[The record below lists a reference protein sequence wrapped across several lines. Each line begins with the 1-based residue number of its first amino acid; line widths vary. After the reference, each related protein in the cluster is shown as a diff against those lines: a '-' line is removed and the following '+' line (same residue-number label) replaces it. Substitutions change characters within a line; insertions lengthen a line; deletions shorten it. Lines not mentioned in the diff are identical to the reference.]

1 MHASGG
7 GDGRGR
13 REARHAITARLLPP
27 LTYAHTHTW
36 NRAGGGEGL
45 AGQTR
50 EEITRRDGERRTGGW
65 ANPRSRTLFIPAAST
80 KARQCRIASSGVNT
94 SSSPPW
100 PSPRS
105 RSAKRSKQ
113 QTTERARTAASTSV
127 LTREKKDFTFFWFLQ
142 AITHRCVKQNKKNKT
157 ERTILLAKKAKVR
170 RITLGVIIIRFVPF
184 TPF

>member
-50 EEITRRDGERRTGGW
+50 EEITRRDGERRTGRW

-127 LTREKKDFTFFWFLQ
+127 LTREKKDFTFFLVFASNHSSLCK
-142 AITHRCVKQNKKNKT
+142 TKQKKKT
-157 ERTILLAKKAKVR
+157 RKRERYY
-170 RITLGVIIIRFVPF
+170 
-184 TPF
+184 